1 MLAWWNDLTLFQMIM
16 VCIATPATLIIII
29 QMILLLIGFG
39 GDESFDTADGMDGGV
54 DSVDI
59 DTVNSEGFLSFGGIR
74 VFTLRGVLSFLCV
87 GGWLAMALDYTL
99 PAWLAGLI
107 GLLGGMLTAVIL
119 AVAFHYALKMQSSG
133 NINYKNAINHI
144 ATVYLRI
151 PPKRTGT
158 GKVNLT
164 LQERYTEINAVTD
177 DEDFINTGMPVK
189 IISLTDP
196 TTVLVKRYNKNKD
209 KIAVAVAEQEQDKE

>member
-29 QMILLLIGFG
+29 QMVLLLIGFG

-59 DTVNSEGFLSFGGIR
+59 DTINSEGFLSFGGIR
-74 VFTLRGVLSFLCV
+74 VFTLRGILSFLCV

-99 PAWLAGLI
+99 PGWLAGLI
-107 GLLGGMLTAVIL
+107 GLLGGLLTAVIL

-133 NINYKNAINHI
+133 NINYKYAVNHI

-158 GKVNLT
+158 GKINLT

-177 DEDFINTGMPVK
+177 DEDFISTGLPVK
-189 IISLTDP
+189 IIALADSN
-196 TTVLVKRYNKNKD
+196 TVIVKRYNKNKE
-209 KIAVAVAEQEQDKE
+209 KTITSEKEQYND

>member
-74 VFTLRGVLSFLCV
+74 VFTLQACFLF
-87 GGWLAMALDYTL
+87 Y
-99 PAWLAGLI
+99 AWAAGLPWRSI
-107 GLLGGMLTAVIL
+107 ILCPPGLRG
-119 AVAFHYALKMQSSG
+119 
-133 NINYKNAINHI
+133 
-144 ATVYLRI
+144 
-151 PPKRTGT
+151 
-158 GKVNLT
+158 
-164 LQERYTEINAVTD
+164 
-177 DEDFINTGMPVK
+177 
-189 IISLTDP
+189 
-196 TTVLVKRYNKNKD
+196 
-209 KIAVAVAEQEQDKE
+209 